1 VNVEIKTLWLE
12 FSTGRKFK
20 GFFVEII
27 FSSGAVDTA
36 EAEKLYIDDKEIEPN
51 FDRLYLEARMVKVD
65 ETAEVVK
72 IYT

>member
-1 VNVEIKTLWLE
+1 VNVEIN
-12 FSTGRKFK
+12 
-20 GFFVEII
+20 
-27 FSSGAVDTA
+27 
-36 EAEKLYIDDKEIEPN
+36 DDKKVESD